1 MTLDNAYHRDRTSAA
16 EHVVNDLRGQILS
29 RRLERGTRLPSERE
43 LAVRY
48 DVSPPTIRE
57 AIRALSATNLVE
69 ARHGAGTFVTADG
82 EALIAT
88 ALAAVVQLEDVDLPS
103 IIDLSEGFYL
113 HAVRLAVTEA
123 TDEELAGLRRA
134 AESFRGPLDADAFA
148 DALRAF
154 LVALVSVSH
163 NRLLIVLSR
172 FVIDTQIELAMV
184 ASRRSSTVWQNV
196 AGRLVD
202 ERLDIADAL
211 QRRDPDGAR
220 DAVVGYMRRAH
231 VLVREHGHTDA
242 SDPAQREKRTLDEVG
257 DVPQE
262 PARGAT
268 VALPLVEGR

>member
-1 MTLDNAYHRDRTSAA
+1 MTIEGTYRRDRTSAA

-103 IIDLSEGFYL
+103 IIELSEGFYL
-113 HAVRLAVTEA
+113 HAAQLAVTEA
-123 TDEELAGLRRA
+123 TDAELAGLHRS
-134 AESFRGPLDADAFA
+134 AEAFRGPLDADAFA
-148 DALRAF
+148 EALRTF

-172 FVIDTQIELAMV
+172 FVIDTQIGLAMA
-184 ASRRSSTVWQNV
+184 ASQRSSTVWQNI
-196 AGRLVD
+196 AGRLVE
-202 ERLDIADAL
+202 ERLEIADAL
-211 QRRDPDGAR
+211 QRRDADSAR
-220 DAVVGYMRRAH
+220 NAVVVYMRRAH
-231 VLVREHGHTDA
+231 ALVREHGVA
-242 SDPAQREKRTLDEVG
+242 SGAAEGQDRVLDVVG
-257 DVPQE
+257 DEPQE
-262 PARGAT
+262 PAGDAA
-268 VALPLVEGR
+268 VAHPMVERQ

>member
-1 MTLDNAYHRDRTSAA
+1 MTLDNSYRRDRTSAA

-57 AIRALSATNLVE
+57 AIRALAATNLVE
-69 ARHGAGTFVTADG
+69 PRHGAGTFVTADG

-113 HAVRLAVTEA
+113 HAAHLAVTEA
-123 TDEELAGLRRA
+123 TDSDLAVLRGA
-134 AESFRGPLDADAFA
+134 AEAFRGELDADAFA
-148 DALRAF
+148 EALRTF
-154 LVALVSVSH
+154 LVALVSSSH

-172 FVIDTQIELAMV
+172 FVIDTQIALAQDT
-184 ASRRSSTVWQNV
+184 SRRSTEVWQSI

-202 ERLDIADAL
+202 ERVAIADAL
-211 QRRDPDGAR
+211 ERRDPDGAR
-220 DAVVGYMRRAH
+220 DTVIAYMRRAH
-231 VLVREHGHTDA
+231 ALVGEHGRGVPSTEEQHPGSGPRRSGPGPEGPQRA
-242 SDPAQREKRTLDEVG
+242 S
-257 DVPQE
+257 
-262 PARGAT
+262 
-268 VALPLVEGR
+268 